1 MKEKI
6 ELNSEAITLRKELGE
21 DANSPI
27 EIFSLVH
34 NNDDLTIVFY
44 PMSSRMSG
52 ICIRD
57 GKNKTI
63 GVNST
68 STYGRQRFTI
78 AHELY
83 HVFFH
88 ENFKR
93 VVCSADLESN
103 KDPQE
108 KEADLFAS
116 YFLAPYEALSYV
128 VKNKIKKEK
137 QQLELEDVI
146 KIEQYFGMSRQA
158 MLWRLINDG
167 YLSREKAD
175 TMKSGIIASAK
186 RLGYDDTLYKPTP
199 EEKQYATYGKY
210 IKIAEK
216 LNHQDAISQ
225 GKYEELLLDG
235 FRGDIVYG
243 VDSKE
248 DEVYD

>member
-1 MKEKI
+1 
-6 ELNSEAITLRKELGE
+6 
-21 DANSPI
+21 
-27 EIFSLVH
+27 
-34 NNDDLTIVFY
+34 
-44 PMSSRMSG
+44 
-52 ICIRD
+52 
-57 GKNKTI
+57 
-63 GVNST
+63 
-68 STYGRQRFTI
+68 
-78 AHELY
+78 
-83 HVFFH
+83 
-88 ENFKR
+88 
-93 VVCSADLESN
+93 
-103 KDPQE
+103 
-108 KEADLFAS
+108 
-116 YFLAPYEALSYV
+116 
-128 VKNKIKKEK
+128 
-137 QQLELEDVI
+137 
-146 KIEQYFGMSRQA
+146 